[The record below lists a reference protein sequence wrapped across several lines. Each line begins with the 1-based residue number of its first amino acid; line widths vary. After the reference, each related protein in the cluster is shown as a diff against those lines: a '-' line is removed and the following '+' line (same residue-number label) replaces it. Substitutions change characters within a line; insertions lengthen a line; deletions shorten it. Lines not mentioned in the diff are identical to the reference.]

1 MHRITHNTDTGQ
13 RDVGRC
19 KFVAFFLPRAE
30 TFLDS
35 MEIAL
40 K

>member
-19 KFVAFFLPRAE
+19 KFVAFFYQEQKL
-30 TFLDS
+30 FWIQWKSL
-35 MEIAL
+35 
-40 K
+40 